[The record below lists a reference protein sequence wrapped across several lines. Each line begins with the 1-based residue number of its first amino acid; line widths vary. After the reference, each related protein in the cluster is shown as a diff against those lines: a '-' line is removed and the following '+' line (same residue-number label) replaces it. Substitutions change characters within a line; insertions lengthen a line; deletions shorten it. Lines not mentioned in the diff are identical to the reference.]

1 MAESPTPAKE
11 KLAGEFDG
19 LAVPPLDHTF
29 LAQQI
34 IEADQGIVDDFPMEF
49 RNVDFTMDDLD
60 FEVSFDDLFPNP
72 TDGDAFQKP
81 NYLADCIGSE
91 AGQMDPNRFGQSGS
105 QLIGSFD
112 DASGT
117 FKSTSGDCLGEAPGS
132 NSVQMDPNFFGQPG
146 SQLIGNSGD
155 SSTNVKLTSSE
166 MSNFTGNQA
175 AGGVM
180 VMDTSS
186 PELHQSFSSSRVSNE
201 VSRSLHQV
209 STDVSGYL
217 NVPSPESNGSNHDDS
232 RESRNDQKGL
242 SDAKVLSCHSPESQ
256 GSGNCGGLNYLSDSN
271 KSVHSSPNL
280 GSNSVKGGVVE
291 QKFKFEGVN
300 ANISNCSSFLLKR
313 KKGSEDSNNV
323 SKHQKSSIFSLS
335 DNVNNDEDEKK
346 MARLIRNRES
356 AHLSRQRKK
365 HYVEELEDKVRIMHS
380 TIQDLN
386 AKISYVMAENVSL
399 KTQLG
404 GTGVPP
410 QVPPPPG
417 MYPHMIYPWMSYPSP
432 YMMKPQGSQVPLV
445 PIPKLKPQAAAPVP
459 KSSKKVEKKKGEVK
473 TKKVASISFLG
484 VLFFMLLFGGLVP
497 LLNVRYGGVREPFM
511 GGDSFGSGFYEK
523 HHGRVLVVDGP
534 VNGTGYSGKYGGK
547 DYSSHCGRG
556 GHGESSQQNTNKA
569 ADEFVHVG
577 NGSDALAASLYVP
590 RNDKL
595 VKIDGN
601 LIIQSV
607 LASEKAMASHRGAD
621 RNNRETGLA
630 VPGDLAPAIPG
641 SHPRLYRSSAVGQRA
656 LGTVEKENA
665 KSTMQQWFLEGVA
678 GPLMSSGMCTE
689 VFQFDVSSSAP
700 GAIVRATNARNIS
713 MEERQNATR
722 VHRNRRILNGHP
734 VSLSRPSHNFSEEQT
749 GTTGKQ
755 ENFTGNKSLSS
766 MVVSVLV
773 DPREAGDTDGDGI
786 MGPKSLSRIFV
797 VVLVDSV
804 KYVTYSCMLPFKGS
818 TPLVT
823 T

>member
-1 MAESPTPAKE
+1 MSDQPPPVDENLP
-11 KLAGEFDG
+11 GEFDG

-29 LAQQI
+29 FVQHI
-34 IEADQGIVDDFPMEF
+34 TEADQGIGDDFPMEF
-49 RNVDFTMDDLD
+49 RSVDFSIDDVD
-60 FEVSFDDLFPNP
+60 FDVSFDDFFPNP
-72 TDGDAFQKP
+72 MDGDAFQKP
-81 NYLADCIGSE
+81 NCLADCIGSE
-91 AGQMDPNRFGQSGS
+91 PGQMDFGQHGS

-112 DASGT
+112 DASGI
-117 FKSTSGDCLGEAPGS
+117 FKSTSGDSLEEAPGS
-132 NSVQMDPNFFGQPG
+132 NSVQMDPNCFGQSG
-146 SQLIGNSGD
+146 SQLIGNSVD
-155 SSTNVKLTSSE
+155 SSTNVKLKLEE
-166 MSNFTGNQA
+166 MSDISGNQA

-186 PELHQSFSSSRVSNE
+186 PEIVQRSSSSRLSNE
-201 VSRSLHQV
+201 VSPSLPQI

-217 NVPSPESNGSNHDDS
+217 NVPSPESNGSNHDVS
-232 RESRNDQKGL
+232 RESSNDKKGL
-242 SDAKVLSCHSPESQ
+242 SDAKVLNCHSPESQ

-280 GSNSVKGGVVE
+280 GSNSVKGGTVE
-291 QKFKFEGVN
+291 HKFKLEGVS
-300 ANISNCSSFLLKR
+300 ANISNCSSSLLKR
-313 KKGSEDSNNV
+313 KKGGEDLNNA
-323 SKHQKSSIFSLS
+323 SKHQKSSMFSLS

-386 AKISYVMAENVSL
+386 AKISYVMAENVTL

-410 QVPPPPG
+410 QVQPPPG
-417 MYPHMIYPWMSYPSP
+417 MYPHPSMVYPWMSYPPP

-445 PIPKLKPQAAAPVP
+445 PIPKLKPQAAAPAP
-459 KSSKKVEKKKGEVK
+459 KSTKKGEKKKSEVK
-473 TKKVASISFLG
+473 TKKVASISLLG

-497 LLNVRYGGVREPFM
+497 LLNVRYGGTREPFL
-511 GGDSFGSGFYEK
+511 GGFSVGSGFYEK

-534 VNGTGYSGKYGGK
+534 VNGTGYSGKYSEK

-556 GHGESSQQNTNKA
+556 DHSESNQQNTYKA
-569 ADEFVHVG
+569 ADEFVHMG
-577 NGSDALAASLYVP
+577 NGSNPLAASLYVP

-607 LASEKAMASHRGAD
+607 LASEKAMASHGGSD
-621 RNNRETGLA
+621 KNNRETGLA

-656 LGTVEKENA
+656 LGTVEKENVQ
-665 KSTMQQWFLEGVA
+665 STMQQWYLEGVA

-689 VFQFDVSSSAP
+689 VFQFDVLSSAP
-700 GAIVRATNARNIS
+700 GAIVRATNGRNIS
-713 MEERQNATR
+713 MEQRQNATR
-722 VHRNRRILNGHP
+722 IHRNRRILNGTP
-734 VSLSRPSHNFSEEQT
+734 VSLSRPSHNISEEQS
-749 GTTGKQ
+749 GTAGKQ

-773 DPREAGDTDGDGI
+773 DPREAGDADGDGI

-797 VVLVDSV
+797 VVLIDSV
-804 KYVTYSCMLPFKGS
+804 KYVTYSCMLPFKAAA
-818 TPLVT
+818 PLVT